1 MKRAGI
7 FNAWLAKYGHPAKRA
22 TLRSARSPSHSH
34 GARPAATNI
43 QADARQSVW
52 KASVKAERARWVA
65 VLSSPEAVDR
75 GEAACQLLADTNLPA
90 SAIRPILSS
99 MPLADTRSKLE
110 RRVEAIRS
118 LNRGPAPPDGAAA
131 TAAAMREVYE
141 RALGRSDD
149 A

>member
-22 TLRSARSPSHSH
+22 TLRSARSPSHSR

-43 QADARQSVW
+43 QADARQ
-52 KASVKAERARWVA
+52 SVKAERARWVA

-75 GEAACQLLADTNLPA
+75 GEAACHLLADTNLPA
-90 SAIRPILSS
+90 SSIRPILNS
-99 MPLADTRSKLE
+99 MPLANASSKLE
-110 RRVEAIRS
+110 RRMEAIRA
-118 LNRGPAPPDGAAA
+118 LNRGTAPPEGAAA
-131 TAAAMREVYE
+131 TAAAMRDVYE
-141 RALGRSDD
+141 RALGRSDN